1 MDDYLKSCADV
12 FGVERRLREIDDGY
26 RVFYNALK
34 SRFEVH
40 NEKNKP
46 NTLVLVSP
54 YAELDSRLIRLV
66 RSSRVERASEIFKEV
81 EEHNEK
87 IIEKQKRENQEK
99 KSYTLDQLQK
109 MKRLLEKGGEV

>member
-1 MDDYLKSCADV
+1 MDNYLKSCGDV
-12 FGVERRLREIDDGY
+12 FGVETRLREIDDGY
-26 RVFYNALK
+26 RVFYNSLK

-87 IIEKQKRENQEK
+87 IIEQQKRENEEK
-99 KSYTLDQLQK
+99 KNYTLDQLQK
-109 MKRLLEKGGEV
+109 MKKILEKGGRV